1 MQKDVL
7 EECSLEH
14 ICFASEEGSSLRQV
28 VSCLFTEECSL
39 SGHFKNMKYTI
50 QHIEVS
56 NILSTLE
63 EGKKKAFFAM
73 GERINK
79 QQIGLPSLYLFAR
92 DSNCVMKQVSSAR
105 LQ

>member
-14 ICFASEEGSSLRQV
+14 ICFASEEGSGLRQA

-39 SGHFKNMKYTI
+39 SGHFNNMKYTT

-63 EGKKKAFFAM
+63 AGKKFFYWR
-73 GERINK
+73 GRKKK
-79 QQIGLPSLYLFAR
+79 QTANWSP
-92 DSNCVMKQVSSAR
+92 
-105 LQ
+105 